1 MNYIILAAGVGTRL
15 HPLTNESPKCLYK
28 LDKDIT
34 IIERTVAMINRDDND
49 CNIVVVTGFFA
60 EKIKDILNKFD
71 NVKFIYNPF
80 YKVTNS
86 IASLW
91 FAREYLVGDVTI
103 LNADVV
109 FDNNLCEQVIVKKVE
124 KAFVLVDSSIKTD
137 GDYNVQVHGN
147 YITVM
152 SKDLKDYYAEYAGIT
167 KLDKISAGLLKSE
180 IDDMVIKGYYDQ
192 WYENALVQMIF
203 MYNFELQYFDICN
216 YHWTEVDNVDDLLNA
231 KRIHNTTV

>member
-137 GDYNVQVHGN
+137 G
-147 YITVM
+147 
-152 SKDLKDYYAEYAGIT
+152 SKFTLI
-167 KLDKISAGLLKSE
+167 
-180 IDDMVIKGYYDQ
+180 
-192 WYENALVQMIF
+192 
-203 MYNFELQYFDICN
+203 
-216 YHWTEVDNVDDLLNA
+216 
-231 KRIHNTTV
+231 